1 MGRAEPKPSALL
13 ARVML
18 GSLELA
24 SVQHAAQTEA
34 VPAARSS
41 KAQQQG
47 QPTTL
52 RYQWMELNRS
62 LIERAAVFS

>member
-1 MGRAEPKPSALL
+1 
-13 ARVML
+13 ML

-34 VPAARSS
+34 VSAARSS

-52 RYQWMELNRS
+52 QYQWMELNRS